1 MTQVEAALAL
11 FRKSVLKQAK
21 FRQISSLLEDPR
33 DRANLDLGGDNGI
46 LSFLLRQK
54 GGTWSSGDLDEKTVG
69 SIRSLVGD
77 RVYRL
82 DGAGLPF
89 PDESLDQIVVIDYL
103 EHVREDK
110 AAVQEFRRVLKQEG
124 ILIINVPRPKPGSL
138 LTRTRHALGL
148 TDEWH
153 GHVRPGY
160 TEEELKALLAPEF
173 ELETVR
179 TYSRSFS
186 EAIDTGLNG
195 VYERLRGRGQS
206 SSRKGTVITGQDM
219 QTHQR
224 AFRLMSLLHP
234 ILWAVSQL
242 DWLLFGQTGYKMVA
256 RARLSGSPIGASP
269 RHHRMQQARDIAPA
283 LPSGDGSSPHGQV
296 TLATFQPRFFLKVLT
311 RLLAH

>member
-1 MTQVEAALAL
+1 MTRVESALAL

-33 DRANLDLGGDNGI
+33 DRSNLDLGGDNGV

-82 DGAGLPF
+82 DGSTLPF
-89 PDESLDQIVVIDYL
+89 PDDSLDQIVVIDYL

-110 AAVQEFRRVLKQEG
+110 EAIREFTRVLRAG
-124 ILIINVPRPKPGSL
+124 GVLIVNVPRPKPGSL
-138 LTRTRHALGL
+138 LTRIRHGLGL
-148 TDEWH
+148 TDAWH

-160 TEEELKALLAPEF
+160 TEDELKALLAPDF
-173 ELETVR
+173 ELDTVR

-195 VYERLRGRGQS
+195 AFERLRGKREA
-206 SSRKGTVITGQDM
+206 SSRKGTVITGYEM
-219 QTHQR
+219 LSHR
-224 AFRLMSLLHP
+224 KAFRLMSLLHP
-234 ILWAVSQL
+234 LLWAVSKL
-242 DWLLFGQTGYKMVA
+242 DWLLFGQTGYKLIA
-256 RARLSGSPIGASP
+256 RARLKGKHQDTS
-269 RHHRMQQARDIAPA
+269 RKNHRLQQVRDIATA
-283 LPSGDGSSPHGQV
+283 LG
-296 TLATFQPRFFLKVLT
+296 K
-311 RLLAH
+311 

>member
-1 MTQVEAALAL
+1 MTQLETALAL

-21 FRQISSLLEDPR
+21 YEQISALLADPSQR
-33 DRANLDLGGDNGI
+33 TNLDLGGDNGV

-82 DGAGLPF
+82 DGSTLPF
-89 PDESLDQIVVIDYL
+89 SDDSLDQIVVIDYL

-110 AAVQEFRRVLKQEG
+110 MAIREFKRVLKRDG
-124 ILIINVPRPKPGSL
+124 VLIVNVPRPKPGSP
-138 LTRTRHALGL
+138 LTRIRNAIGL
-148 TDEWH
+148 TDAWH

-160 TEEELKALLAPEF
+160 TEEDLQELLRPEF

-195 VYERLRGRGQS
+195 VFERIRGRGKN
-206 SSRKGTVITGQDM
+206 SSRKGTVITGHEM
-219 QTHQR
+219 QSHKR
-224 AFRLMSLLHP
+224 AFRMMALLHP
-234 ILWAVSQL
+234 LLWAVSRL
-242 DWLLFGQTGYKMVA
+242 DHLLVGQRGYKMVA
-256 RARLSGSPIGASP
+256 RARVTGKHGNNSA
-269 RHHRMQQARDIAPA
+269 HHRRMQQVRDIAP
-283 LPSGDGSSPHGQV
+283 S
-296 TLATFQPRFFLKVLT
+296 
-311 RLLAH
+311 LLHH

>member
-1 MTQVEAALAL
+1 MTPANPALAL

-21 FRQISSLLEDPR
+21 FQQISSMMEDPR
-33 DRANLDLGGDNGI
+33 DRANLDLGGDNGV

-82 DGAGLPF
+82 DGSTLPF
-89 PDESLDQIVVIDYL
+89 PDDSLDQIVVIDYL

-110 AAVQEFRRVLKQEG
+110 DAIREFRRVLKAG
-124 ILIINVPRPKPGSL
+124 GVLVVNVPRPKPRSL
-138 LTRTRHALGL
+138 LTRIRHALGL

-160 TEEELKALLAPEF
+160 SEEELKALLAPEF
-173 ELETVR
+173 ELETIR

-195 VYERLRGRGQS
+195 AYERLQSRGRG
-206 SSRKGTVITGQDM
+206 SSRKGTVITGYEM
-219 QTHQR
+219 QSHRR

-234 ILWAVSQL
+234 ILWAVSKL
-242 DWLLFGQTGYKMVA
+242 DWLLIGQTGYKMIA
-256 RARLSGSPIGASP
+256 RARLKGKRSTSSG
-269 RHHRMQQARDIAPA
+269 RHHRLQQVRDIAAA
-283 LPSGDGSSPHGQV
+283 LS
-296 TLATFQPRFFLKVLT
+296 K
-311 RLLAH
+311 